1 MSEKRYTG
9 NRLGFTLI
17 ELLVVIAIIAIL
29 IALLVPAVQKV
40 REAAARTQSINNLKQ
55 IGLGVHS
62 FHDVNKRVP
71 YNGRQTNQTSPV
83 PYSTWGNKNNLSRS
97 GSWAFQ
103 ILPFIEQGPLANL
116 GTGSTTPTTARVP
129 IAVYLCP
136 ARGRVGAATSSTAPG
151 PFTDYVLN
159 AWLNRPNDGNRNV
172 ADNNRSLVSIT
183 DGTSNT
189 IFAGHGYLRL
199 ADYTSTSGSGWKE
212 SIWRGGYGGSART
225 ASQLVRDGT
234 LSQGDRWG
242 SPFAQGAA
250 MCMGDGTVR
259 FFPYTL
265 SGTIFRRFQD
275 PDDGVS
281 VPVPD

>member
-1 MSEKRYTG
+1 MMLTRRASWGRQ
-9 NRLGFTLI
+9 GFTLI

-55 IGLGVHS
+55 IGLAAHS
-62 FHDVNKRVP
+62 FHDANKRLPFNGRTSNVSP
-71 YNGRQTNQTSPV
+71 YN
-83 PYSTWGNKNNLSRS
+83 TWGNKNNQSNS
-97 GSWAFQ
+97 GSWAYQ
-103 ILPFIEQGPLANL
+103 ILPFIEQGALANL
-116 GTGSTTPTTARVP
+116 GTNTTTPTAARVP
-129 IAVYLCP
+129 INVFLCP
-136 ARGRVGAATSSTAPG
+136 ARGRVGAATSGTVPG
-151 PFTDYVLN
+151 PFTDYVIN
-159 AWLNRPNDGNRNV
+159 PWVNQPSGGSFNTINTNRALV
-172 ADNNRSLVSIT
+172 AIA

-189 IFAGHGYLRL
+189 ILAGHGYLQL
-199 ADYTSTSGSGWKE
+199 SLYTTTSSATSYRT
-212 SIWRGGYGGSART
+212 SIWRGGYGGTAR
-225 ASQLVRDGT
+225 SGNSLRRDSTVT
-234 LSQGDRWG
+234 LSNYWG

-265 SGTIFRRFQD
+265 SGTVFRRFQD